1 MGEGSIKDEAWS
13 NYTFI
18 TLTLL
23 NLQISLLCVFHLPN
37 RATSIG
43 IRIVLAF
50 FSYQIC

>member
-23 NLQISLLCVFHLPN
+23 NLQISLLCVFPLIFLIEP
-37 RATSIG
+37 RQLVSE
-43 IRIVLAF
+43 
-50 FSYQIC
+50 